1 MCMYVCMC
9 VCVCLFVCLF
19 VCKCFGF
26 LRFFFHDDYRLH
38 YLKTKDDVEV
48 DLVIDRPGQ
57 PLLFIEIKSSK
68 NVRAEDL
75 SKFIKITKEFGDCE
89 AICLSRDEC
98 KKKIH
103 NVMVYPWQEG
113 LKALI

>member
-1 MCMYVCMC
+1 LHFIITEVYKLV
-9 VCVCLFVCLF
+9 
-19 VCKCFGF
+19 GY
-26 LRFFFHDDYRLH
+26 FHDDYRLH

-113 LKALI
+113 LKALV